1 MEERHG
7 ASGDVESWSR
17 REYSTRAVPAR
28 RVLVVSIPPANARIA
43 TVLAECDLEFAATA
57 ATAVAEARAR
67 AFHCALV
74 SVITPDAFDVAK
86 ALHEAAP
93 ELPVICVRVVDER
106 HRLTRD
112 ARRPAACRG
121 RSRRSRLRRLLR
133 FSRRRARPRR
143 GSRRDRHALLRLGL
157 W

>member
-106 HRLTRD
+106 HRLTR
-112 ARRPAACRG
+112 ATLEG
-121 RSRRSRLRRLLR
+121 
-133 FSRRRARPRR
+133 
-143 GSRRDRHALLRLGL
+143 LRLAAGAVGARGFVDFFDFPDDERGL
-157 W
+157 AAVRDAIDTLC